1 MRNTWKVAKWEYK
14 RNATNKSFI
23 ISTLLTPVFIL
34 IFTFL
39 PTLLSGSDS
48 TNDAEAMQVYLQ
60 DEIGIAPQIEAFVD
74 NQESLNWD
82 IEVVQ
87 DNEEAVLNSIEDQD
101 NQALLTLT
109 EDAIETGVVE
119 VKTSEEVTDSFFTQ
133 LQILSQPIQAYQFE
147 QLGLSESELQQITS
161 GIMFEKSEATA
172 PSSEEEGSAQSS
184 VTEGELIIPGI
195 FSLIVLFAIV
205 FTGMM
210 IFQSAS
216 QEKKEKVSEI
226 VLSSMTPGEL
236 MQGKI
241 IGYFGLGLS
250 QVIVWLGFGVPLAAW
265 RLEDVPVL
273 ESLFVPELLIM
284 VLIAILGYLLFAAMF
299 VGFGATV
306 EDISSAGNFQGFIM
320 MLPFL
325 PFIFIGPILSDP
337 SGIVATVGSFIPFTS
352 PAVLIM
358 RMAMLGELPWVEIV
372 LAIVVLMISVWLM
385 IKLAGKIFEVGILM
399 YGKNATPKEIWKW
412 IRA

>member
-1 MRNTWKVAKWEYK
+1 MRNTWKVAKWEFK

-23 ISTLLTPVFIL
+23 ISTLLTPL
-34 IFTFL
+34 IFLLFAFL
-39 PTLLSGSDS
+39 PSLLSGSDS
-48 TNDAEAMQVYLQ
+48 TNDSEMMNVYVQ
-60 DEIGIAPQIEAFVD
+60 DEVGVAPRIEAFVE
-74 NQESLNWD
+74 NQESLNWE

-87 DNEEAVLNSIEDQD
+87 GDDQTVANAID
-101 NQALLTLT
+101 DRENQALLSLT
-109 EDAIETGVVE
+109 EDAIERGVIE
-119 VKTSEEVTDSFFTQ
+119 VTTSEEVTESFFEQ
-133 LQILSQPIQAYQFE
+133 LQLLSQPIQAYQFE
-147 QLGLSESELQQITS
+147 QLGLTEAELQQITS
-161 GIMFEKSEATA
+161 GIAFTKSETAA
-172 PSSEEEGSAQSS
+172 PSSEGGTSNQSS
-184 VTEGELIIPGI
+184 IIEGELIVPGI

-226 VLSSMTPGEL
+226 ILSSMTPGEL

-250 QVIVWLGFGVPLAAW
+250 QVVVWLGFGVPIATW

-273 ESLFVPELLIM
+273 DSLLVPELLIM
-284 VLIAILGYLLFAAMF
+284 VFIAILGYLLFAALF

-306 EDISSAGNFQGFIM
+306 EDISSSSNFQGFIM

-325 PFIFIGPILSDP
+325 PFVFIGPILNDP
-337 SGIVATVGSFIPFTS
+337 NGIVATIGSFIPFTS

-372 LAIVVLMISVWLM
+372 IAVVVLMISVWLM

>member
-1 MRNTWKVAKWEYK
+1 MRNTWKVAKWEFK

-23 ISTLLTPVFIL
+23 ISTLLTPV
-34 IFTFL
+34 IFLLFAFL
-39 PTLLSGSDS
+39 PSLLSGSDS
-48 TNDAEAMQVYLQ
+48 TNDSEMMNVYVQ
-60 DEIGIAPQIEAFVD
+60 DEVGVAPRIEAFVE
-74 NQESLNWD
+74 NQEALNWE

-87 DNEEAVLNSIEDQD
+87 GDDQTVANAFDDRD
-101 NQALLTLT
+101 NQALLSLT
-109 EDAIETGVVE
+109 EDAIERGVIE
-119 VKTSEEVTDSFFTQ
+119 VTTSEEVTESFFEQ
-133 LQILSQPIQAYQFE
+133 LQLLSQPIQAYQFE
-147 QLGLSESELQQITS
+147 QLGLTEAELQQITS
-161 GIMFEKSEATA
+161 GIAFTKSETAA
-172 PSSEEEGSAQSS
+172 PSSEGGTSNQSS
-184 VTEGELIIPGI
+184 ITEGELIVPGI

-226 VLSSMTPGEL
+226 ILSSMTPGEL

-250 QVIVWLGFGVPLAAW
+250 QVVVWLGFGVPIATW

-273 ESLFVPELLIM
+273 DSLLVPELLIM
-284 VLIAILGYLLFAAMF
+284 VFIAILGYLLFAALF

-306 EDISSAGNFQGFIM
+306 EDISSSSNFQGFIM

-325 PFIFIGPILSDP
+325 PFVFIGPILNDP
-337 SGIVATVGSFIPFTS
+337 SGVVATVGSFIPFTS

-372 LAIVVLMISVWLM
+372 IAIVVLMVSVWLM

>member
-60 DEIGIAPQIEAFVD
+60 DEVGIAPQIEEFVD

-161 GIMFEKSEATA
+161 GIMFEKSEANA

-284 VLIAILGYLLFAAMF
+284 VLIAILGYLLFASMF

-306 EDISSAGNFQGFIM
+306 EDISSAGNFQGVIM